1 MRHQIDHRKLGR
13 SAGHRRALLR
23 NMVTSLIMHERVET
37 TLPKAKELRRTA
49 ERMVTLAKEGSLHAR
64 RQAAAFVMSDESLR
78 KLFSTLAD
86 RFKDRSGGYT
96 RIFRFPHRRG
106 DSAEMATIEY
116 LGFVPPPPKVK
127 AHEHDHDHE
136 ADEESKKKEKAAKKE
151 AKAVKKEA
159 KEKKAKERPV
169 KEKVEKKAAPKSAK
183 KAESGE
189 SKAEKKTGIKGIF
202 SRKKKTEK

>member
-49 ERMVTLAKEGSLHAR
+49 ERMVTLAKNGSLHAR
-64 RQAAAFVMSDESLR
+64 RQAASFVKSDESLR
-78 KLFSTLAD
+78 KLFSTLAE
-86 RFKDRSGGYT
+86 RFKDRQGGYT

-127 AHEHDHDHE
+127 AHDHEHDHE
-136 ADEESKKKEKAAKKE
+136 AEEKAKE
-151 AKAVKKEA
+151 SAKAEK
-159 KEKKAKERPV
+159 KEKKAKAAKA
-169 KEKVEKKAAPKSAK
+169 KEDKPAK
-183 KAESGE
+183 KTAAKKED
-189 SKAEKKTGIKGIF
+189 KADKDE
-202 SRKKKTEK
+202 KKTEKKSGIKGLFGRKKKEDK

>member
-64 RQAAAFVMSDESLR
+64 RQAAAFVKSDESLR
-78 KLFSTLAD
+78 KLFSTLAE
-86 RFKDRSGGYT
+86 RFKDRQGGYT

-127 AHEHDHDHE
+127 AHDHDHE
-136 ADEESKKKEKAAKKE
+136 AEEKTQE
-151 AKAVKKEA
+151 AVKAEK
-159 KEKKAKERPV
+159 KEKKAKAAKA
-169 KEKVEKKAAPKSAK
+169 KEEKKAAKPAK
-183 KAESGE
+183 KTASKKEE
-189 SKAEKKTGIKGIF
+189 KTEKKAEKKSGLKGLF
-202 SRKKKTEK
+202 GRKKKEEK

>member
-23 NMVTSLIMHERVET
+23 NMVTSLILHERVET

-49 ERMVTLAKEGSLHAR
+49 DRMITLAKEGTLHAR

-78 KLFSTLAD
+78 KLFSTLAE
-86 RFKDRSGGYT
+86 RFKDRAGGYT

-116 LGFVPPPPKVK
+116 LGFVPPAPKLK
-127 AHEHDHDHE
+127 AQDQEHDHEHE
-136 ADEESKKKEKAAKKE
+136 EETKKK
-151 AKAVKKEA
+151 AKAEKKEA
-159 KEKKAKERPV
+159 KEKKT
-169 KEKVEKKAAPKSAK
+169 KEKPTKEKAEKKASSKTSK
-183 KAESGE
+183 KTEDKE
-189 SKAEKKTGIKGIF
+189 EKKTGIKGLF
-202 SRKKKTEK
+202 GRKKKTEK